1 MLRFFFCFVGGDGSN
16 TSVGV
21 AGVAAA
27 GVCDVVGDA
36 GPAGVGDS

>member
-1 MLRFFFCFVGGDGSN
+1 MTRRGLLQEDGGWAGAGLV

-27 GVCDVVGDA
+27 GERM
-36 GPAGVGDS
+36 